1 MMVIMRNKGF
11 TLIELMI
18 TIAIASI
25 LIAIATPSFSR
36 MVISNSVSADQDAIF
51 RLILTARSEAIKRGE
66 KVSLCKSINLTAC
79 DTSATWTN
87 GLIVF
92 SDTDADGVID
102 SGDEILKINE
112 ALDLSISVVFSGGN
126 YLSFNS
132 LGQSD
137 NNTGTFTFNHS
148 SGDAEYTRTITI
160 SATGRARKG

>member
-1 MMVIMRNKGF
+1 MRNKGF

-25 LIAIATPSFSR
+25 LIAIAAPSFSR

-66 KVSLCKSINLTAC
+66 RVSLCKSINLTTC
-79 DTSATWTN
+79 DTSAAWTN

-102 SGDEILKINE
+102 TNDKILKINE
-112 ALDLSISVVFSGGN
+112 ALDLNISVVFSGGD

-148 SGDAEYTRTITI
+148 SGDAEYKRTITI
-160 SATGRARKG
+160 SPTGRARKG